1 MRRLAETQH
10 LEAPHGAIEL
20 LIEAPETAAEAR
32 GIALVCHPHPLFG
45 GTNTNK
51 VVHTLARVFN
61 NLGYITVRPNFRGV
75 GSSSGEHDEGEGETD
90 DMMQVLA
97 YARERFGDLP
107 IVLAGFS
114 FGAFVQTR
122 VAERLAAEGRPAQ
135 RLVLVGTAAGYVE
148 GSRQYAVGAVAP
160 DTLII
165 HGSSDETVPLSNV
178 LAWAEPLELP
188 VVVVP
193 GADHFFHRRLHLIRD
208 IVTRAWH
215 P

>member
-1 MRRLAETQH
+1 MCFVGIIWRCFAVSNLVREIFVDKFMKIMNRK
-10 LEAPHGAIEL
+10 AI
-20 LIEAPETAAEAR
+20 R
-32 GIALVCHPHPLFG
+32 
-45 GTNTNK
+45 
-51 VVHTLARVFN
+51 
-61 NLGYITVRPNFRGV
+61 
-75 GSSSGEHDEGEGETD
+75 
-90 DMMQVLA
+90 
-97 YARERFGDLP
+97 
-107 IVLAGFS
+107 S

>member
-10 LEAPHGAIEL
+10 IEAPHGAIEL
-20 LIEAPETAAEAR
+20 LIEAPEAPETAA

-75 GSSSGEHDEGEGETD
+75 GSSGGEHDEGDGETD
-90 DMMQVLA
+90 DMMRVLA

-107 IVLAGFS
+107 VVLAGFS

-188 VVVVP
+188 VVVIP
-193 GADHFFHRRLHLIRD
+193 GADHFFHRRLHIIRD
-208 IVTRAWH
+208 IILCAWTC
-215 P
+215 